1 MLTLLRALTIV
12 TLHALRGA
20 LGAVSQAS
28 EALKRALEGEA
39 VVELTIDGVHVKAPA
54 GTSVLEAVLRSGREI
69 PHFCYHPKLQV
80 VGSCRMCQVEVQGAP
95 KLAISCA
102 TLVAEG
108 MEVFTASDRAT
119 KARKAVLEFLLLNHP
134 LDCPVCDKGGEC
146 PLQDYTLKY
155 GPGESRYVEEKIHRI
170 KHQPIGP
177 YVIFDAERCILCTRC
192 VRFCQDVVGTAELGV
207 FSRADQSEIG
217 LSPGRSLDNKYSGNV
232 IDLCPVGALTSRDYR
247 FKARP
252 WDLVKQVPSIC
263 GLCSA
268 GCNIIVDVRHKE
280 PEQQILRIRPR
291 INDDVNGH
299 WICDEGRFGFHFAQ
313 DAGRIAEPLIR
324 RDVGF
329 QPASWNEAIEHV
341 ADALSR
347 ILRERGPESIGVIA
361 SSRLTNEE
369 AFVLRRLFGESLGV
383 PNIDYR
389 VTRHQEPGGDV
400 PEDHLLRRTDKY
412 PNSVGMGSMGIVPQ
426 AGGMGTKEML
436 TAAAERR
443 LAALFVFEEDLVAAL
458 SAECA
463 VSEALNNL
471 DLLVVHDLFMTGTA
485 KLAHVVLPAMS
496 FYEKDGTFSNF
507 KGRVQR
513 LRPALEPFAQT
524 IPLADILRRIARLL
538 GLAATEGTP
547 EEVWNEV
554 AQSVP
559 GYAGMTYDSIGDLGE
574 TVAASAVAS

>member
-1 MLTLLRALTIV
+1 M
-12 TLHALRGA
+12 
-20 LGAVSQAS
+20 
-28 EALKRALEGEA
+28 EKKPF
-39 VVELTIDGVHVKAPA
+39 VELTIDGVHVKAPA

-80 VGSCRMCQVEVQGAP
+80 VGSCRMCQVEVQGMP

-102 TLVAEG
+102 TPVSEA

-192 VRFCQDVVGTAELGV
+192 VRFCQDVVGTSELGV
-207 FSRADQSEIG
+207 FSRADRSEIG
-217 LSPGRSLDNKYSGNV
+217 LFAGRGLDNKYSGNV

-291 INDDVNGH
+291 INDEVNGH

-313 DAGRIAEPLIR
+313 DAGRIAGPLVR
-324 RDVGF
+324 RDVAF

-341 ADALSR
+341 TDALSR
-347 ILRERGPESIGVIA
+347 VLRERGPESIGVIA

-369 AFVLRRLFGESLGV
+369 AFILRRLFGESLGV

-389 VTRHQEPGGDV
+389 VTRYQEPGGDV

-426 AGGMGTKEML
+426 AAGMGTKEML

-443 LAALFVFEEDLVAAL
+443 LAALFVFEEDLVATL

-538 GLAATEGTP
+538 GLALTEGTP

-559 GYAGMTYDSIGDLGE
+559 GYAGRTYDSIGDLGE
-574 TVAASAVAS
+574 QAGAQGNPP

>member
-1 MLTLLRALTIV
+1 M
-12 TLHALRGA
+12 
-20 LGAVSQAS
+20 
-28 EALKRALEGEA
+28 EKKPF
-39 VVELTIDGVHVKAPA
+39 VELTIDGVSAKVPA
-54 GTSVLEAVLRSGREI
+54 GTSVLEAVLRSGHEI

-108 MEVFTASDRAT
+108 MEVFTTSDRAT

-207 FSRADQSEIG
+207 FSRADRSEIG

-313 DAGRIAEPLIR
+313 DAGRITGPLIR

-341 ADALSR
+341 TEALSR

-361 SSRLTNEE
+361 SSRLINEE

-389 VTRHQEPGGDV
+389 VTRHQEPGGDA

-436 TAAAERR
+436 TAAAEHR

-513 LRPALEPFAQT
+513 VRPALEPFAQT

-538 GLAATEGTP
+538 GLAATEGTT

-574 TVAASAVAS
+574 QAGAKGVNP

>member
-1 MLTLLRALTIV
+1 M
-12 TLHALRGA
+12 
-20 LGAVSQAS
+20 
-28 EALKRALEGEA
+28 EKKPF
-39 VVELTIDGVHVKAPA
+39 VELTIDGVSAKAPA
-54 GTSVLEAVLRSGREI
+54 GTSILEAVLRSGREI

-177 YVIFDAERCILCTRC
+177 HVIFDAERCILCTRC
-192 VRFCQDVVGTAELGV
+192 VRFCQDVVGTSELGV
-207 FSRADQSEIG
+207 FSRADRSEIG
-217 LSPGRSLDNKYSGNV
+217 LFAGRSLDNKYSGNV

-313 DAGRIAEPLIR
+313 DAGRIAGPLVR
-324 RDVGF
+324 RDVEF

-341 ADALSR
+341 TDALSR
-347 ILRERGPESIGVIA
+347 VLRERGPESIGVIA

-369 AFVLRRLFGESLGV
+369 SFLVRQLFVERLGI
-383 PNIDYR
+383 PNLDHR
-389 VTRHQEPGGDV
+389 VTRYQEPGGDA

-426 AGGMGTKEML
+426 AAGMGTMEML

-574 TVAASAVAS
+574 QAGAQGDPP

>member
-1 MLTLLRALTIV
+1 
-12 TLHALRGA
+12 
-20 LGAVSQAS
+20 
-28 EALKRALEGEA
+28 
-39 VVELTIDGVHVKAPA
+39 
-54 GTSVLEAVLRSGREI
+54 
-69 PHFCYHPKLQV
+69 
-80 VGSCRMCQVEVQGAP
+80 
-95 KLAISCA
+95 
-102 TLVAEG
+102 
-108 MEVFTASDRAT
+108 
-119 KARKAVLEFLLLNHP
+119 
-134 LDCPVCDKGGEC
+134 
-146 PLQDYTLKY
+146 
-155 GPGESRYVEEKIHRI
+155 
-170 KHQPIGP
+170 
-177 YVIFDAERCILCTRC
+177 
-192 VRFCQDVVGTAELGV
+192 
-207 FSRADQSEIG
+207 
-217 LSPGRSLDNKYSGNV
+217 
-232 IDLCPVGALTSRDYR
+232 
-247 FKARP
+247 
-252 WDLVKQVPSIC
+252 
-263 GLCSA
+263 
-268 GCNIIVDVRHKE
+268 VDVRHKE

-291 INDDVNGH
+291 INDDANGH

-341 ADALSR
+341 TEALSR

-369 AFVLRRLFGESLGV
+369 AFILRRLFGENLGV

-400 PEDHLLRRTDKY
+400 PEDHLLRRTDKF

-458 SAECA
+458 SADCA

-574 TVAASAVAS
+574 QAGAQGDPP

>member
-1 MLTLLRALTIV
+1 M
-12 TLHALRGA
+12 
-20 LGAVSQAS
+20 
-28 EALKRALEGEA
+28 EKKPF
-39 VVELTIDGVHVKAPA
+39 VELTIDGVSAKAPA
-54 GTSVLEAVLRSGREI
+54 GTSILEAVLRSGREI

-80 VGSCRMCQVEVQGAP
+80 VGSCRMCQVEIHGAP
-95 KLAISCA
+95 KLVISCA
-102 TLVAEG
+102 TQVADG
-108 MEVFTASDRAT
+108 MEVLTASEKAA

-134 LDCPVCDKGGEC
+134 LDCPICDKGGEC

-170 KHQPIGP
+170 KHHPIGP

-192 VRFCQDVVGTAELGV
+192 VRFCQDVVGTSELGV
-207 FSRADQSEIG
+207 FSRADRSEIG

-252 WDLVKQVPSIC
+252 WDLVQQTPSIC

-291 INDDVNGH
+291 INDDANGH

-313 DAGRIAEPLIR
+313 DPGRIVEPLIR
-324 RDVGF
+324 GAIEL
-329 QPASWNEAIEHV
+329 QSASWNQAIDQV
-341 ADALSR
+341 ADTLSR
-347 ILRERGPESIGVIA
+347 LLRERGPKAIGVIA

-369 AFVLRRLFGESLGV
+369 AFVLRHLFVEGLGI
-383 PNIDYR
+383 PNLDHR
-389 VTRHQEPGGDV
+389 VTRHQEPEGDA

-412 PNSVGMGSMGIVPQ
+412 PNSFGMRSIGIVPGIG
-426 AGGMGTKEML
+426 AMGMREMVAS
-436 TAAAERR
+436 AADGR
-443 LAALFVFEEDLVAAL
+443 LAALFVFEEDLVTAL

-463 VSEALNNL
+463 VSEALKNL
-471 DLLVVHDLFMTGTA
+471 ELLVVHDLFMTATA

-496 FYEKDGTFSNF
+496 FYEKDGTFTNF

-513 LRPALEPFAQT
+513 LNPALEPFAQT
-524 IPLADILRRIARLL
+524 IPLADILRRLAGRLGIAAMER
-538 GLAATEGTP
+538 TP
-547 EEVWNEV
+547 EEVWHAV

-559 GYAGMTYDSIGDLGE
+559 GYAAMTYESIGDLGE
-574 TVAASAVAS
+574 LAGAQGPPP

>member
-1 MLTLLRALTIV
+1 M
-12 TLHALRGA
+12 
-20 LGAVSQAS
+20 
-28 EALKRALEGEA
+28 EKKPF
-39 VVELTIDGVHVKAPA
+39 VELTIDGVSAKAPA
-54 GTSVLEAVLRSGREI
+54 GTSILEAVLRSGREI

-146 PLQDYTLKY
+146 PLQDYTLRY
-155 GPGESRYVEEKIHRI
+155 GPGESRFIEEKIHRI

-177 YVIFDAERCILCTRC
+177 HVIFDAERCILCTRC

-207 FSRADQSEIG
+207 FSRADRSEIG

-291 INDDVNGH
+291 INDDANGH

-313 DAGRIAEPLIR
+313 DSGRIAGPLVR
-324 RDVGF
+324 RDLEF

-341 ADALSR
+341 TDALSR
-347 ILRERGPESIGVIA
+347 VLRERGPESIGVIA

-369 AFVLRRLFGESLGV
+369 AFILRRLFGESLGV

-389 VTRHQEPGGDV
+389 VTRYQEPGGDV

-412 PNSVGMGSMGIVPQ
+412 PNSVGMGGMGIVPQ

-471 DLLVVHDLFMTGTA
+471 DLLVVHDLVITGTA

-524 IPLADILRRIARLL
+524 IPLADILRRIARPL

-574 TVAASAVAS
+574 QAHAQGDPP

>member
-1 MLTLLRALTIV
+1 
-12 TLHALRGA
+12 
-20 LGAVSQAS
+20 
-28 EALKRALEGEA
+28 
-39 VVELTIDGVHVKAPA
+39 
-54 GTSVLEAVLRSGREI
+54 
-69 PHFCYHPKLQV
+69 
-80 VGSCRMCQVEVQGAP
+80 MCQVEVQGAP

-155 GPGESRYVEEKIHRI
+155 GPGESRFVEEKIHRI

-177 YVIFDAERCILCTRC
+177 HVIFDAERCILCTRC
-192 VRFCQDVVGTAELGV
+192 VRFCQDVVGTSELGV
-207 FSRADQSEIG
+207 FSRADRSEIG
-217 LSPGRSLDNKYSGNV
+217 LFAGRSLDNKYSGNV

-291 INDDVNGH
+291 INDNVNGH

-313 DAGRIAEPLIR
+313 DAGRIAGPLVR
-324 RDVGF
+324 RDVEF
-329 QPASWNEAIEHV
+329 RPASWNEAIDHV
-341 ADALSR
+341 TDVLSR
-347 ILRERGPESIGVIA
+347 VLRERGPESIGVIA

-369 AFVLRRLFGESLGV
+369 ALVLRRLFGESLGV

-436 TAAAERR
+436 TAAAGRR

-574 TVAASAVAS
+574 QAGAQGDPP

>member
-1 MLTLLRALTIV
+1 M
-12 TLHALRGA
+12 
-20 LGAVSQAS
+20 
-28 EALKRALEGEA
+28 EKKPF
-39 VVELTIDGVHVKAPA
+39 VELTIDGVSAKAPA
-54 GTSVLEAVLRSGREI
+54 GTSILEAVLRSGREI

-155 GPGESRYVEEKIHRI
+155 GPGESRFVEEKIHRI

-177 YVIFDAERCILCTRC
+177 HVIFDAERCILCTRC

-207 FSRADQSEIG
+207 FSRADRSEIG

-291 INDDVNGH
+291 INDDANGH

-313 DAGRIAEPLIR
+313 DLGRIPGPLVR

-329 QPASWNEAIEHV
+329 QPASWNEAIDHV

-347 ILRERGPESIGVIA
+347 ILREKGPESIGVIA

-369 AFVLRRLFGESLGV
+369 AFILRRLFGESLGV

-389 VTRHQEPGGDV
+389 VTRYQEPGGDV

-412 PNSVGMGSMGIVPQ
+412 PNSVGMGGMGIVPQ

-471 DLLVVHDLFMTGTA
+471 DLLVVHDLVITGTA

-524 IPLADILRRIARLL
+524 IPLADIFRRIARPL

-574 TVAASAVAS
+574 QAGAQGAPS

>member
-1 MLTLLRALTIV
+1 M
-12 TLHALRGA
+12 
-20 LGAVSQAS
+20 
-28 EALKRALEGEA
+28 EKKPF
-39 VVELTIDGVHVKAPA
+39 VELTIDGVSAKAPA
-54 GTSVLEAVLRSGREI
+54 GTSILEAVLRSGREI

-80 VGSCRMCQVEVQGAP
+80 VGSCRMCQVEVQGMP

-155 GPGESRYVEEKIHRI
+155 GPGESRFVEEKIHRI

-177 YVIFDAERCILCTRC
+177 FVIFDAERCILCTRC

-207 FSRADQSEIG
+207 FSRADRSEIG

-291 INDDVNGH
+291 INDDANGH

-313 DAGRIAEPLIR
+313 DAGRIAGPLVR
-324 RDVGF
+324 RDVEF
-329 QPASWNEAIEHV
+329 QAASWNEAIDHV

-369 AFVLRRLFGESLGV
+369 AFILRRLFGESLGV

-389 VTRHQEPGGDV
+389 VTRYQEPGGDV
-400 PEDHLLRRTDKY
+400 PEDDLLRRTDKF

-436 TAAAERR
+436 TAAAEGR

-471 DLLVVHDLFMTGTA
+471 DLLVVHDLFMTSTA

-507 KGRVQR
+507 MGRVQR

-574 TVAASAVAS
+574 QVAAVQVT

>member
-1 MLTLLRALTIV
+1 M
-12 TLHALRGA
+12 
-20 LGAVSQAS
+20 
-28 EALKRALEGEA
+28 EKKPF
-39 VVELTIDGVHVKAPA
+39 VELTIDGVSAKAPA
-54 GTSVLEAVLRSGREI
+54 GTSILEAVLRSGREI

-177 YVIFDAERCILCTRC
+177 HVIFDAERCILCTRC

-291 INDDVNGH
+291 INDDANGH

-313 DAGRIAEPLIR
+313 DTGRIAEPLIR

-329 QPASWNEAIEHV
+329 QPASWNEAIDHV

-347 ILRERGPESIGVIA
+347 ILREKGPESIGVIA

-369 AFVLRRLFGESLGV
+369 AFILRRLFGESLGV
-383 PNIDYR
+383 RNIDYR
-389 VTRHQEPGGDV
+389 VTRYQEPGGDV

-412 PNSVGMGSMGIVPQ
+412 PNSVGMGGMGIVPQ
-426 AGGMGTKEML
+426 VGGMGTREML

-471 DLLVVHDLFMTGTA
+471 DLFVVHDLFMTGTA

-524 IPLADILRRIARLL
+524 IPLAGIFRRIARPL

-574 TVAASAVAS
+574 QAGAQGAPP

>member
-1 MLTLLRALTIV
+1 M
-12 TLHALRGA
+12 
-20 LGAVSQAS
+20 
-28 EALKRALEGEA
+28 EKKPF
-39 VVELTIDGVHVKAPA
+39 VELTIDGVSAKAPA
-54 GTSVLEAVLRSGREI
+54 GTSILEAVLRSGREI
-69 PHFCYHPKLQV
+69 PHFCYHPKLAV

-155 GPGESRYVEEKIHRI
+155 GPGESRFVEEKIHRI

-177 YVIFDAERCILCTRC
+177 HVIFDAERCILCTRC
-192 VRFCQDVVGTAELGV
+192 VRFCQDVVGTSELGV
-207 FSRADQSEIG
+207 FSRADRSEIG
-217 LSPGRSLDNKYSGNV
+217 LFAGRSLDNKYSGNV

-313 DAGRIAEPLIR
+313 DAGRIAGPLVR
-324 RDVGF
+324 RDVEF

-341 ADALSR
+341 TDALSR
-347 ILRERGPESIGVIA
+347 VLRERGPESIGVIA

-547 EEVWNEV
+547 EEVWNDV

-574 TVAASAVAS
+574 QVGAQGDPP